1 MHTLDSYRQDTVDRQ
16 ASYEQSLVDKT
27 RVIRQIEAEQIKSS
41 KKKGKGRD
49 LNSFRKTLELLQAHV
64 HELDQIKMEYHSEV
78 STDRRT
84 LARGPDRL
92 HYLCFADACRC

>member
-1 MHTLDSYRQDTVDRQ
+1 MSSHPFSSLRDQNFEIPLLHTLDTYRQDTIDRQ

-27 RVIRQIEAEQIKSS
+27 QVIRQIEAEQIKTSR
-41 KKKGKGRD
+41 KKGKGRD

-78 STDRRT
+78 STSP
-84 LARGPDRL
+84 LP
-92 HYLCFADACRC
+92 